1 MITFDAFLVF
11 LGAASLPVI
20 YLFIVSRWVE
30 AEARRDRSAS
40 NGQEKPQ
47 NTGNLHAPQLVRHA
61 A

>member
-1 MITFDAFLVF
+1 MITLDAFLVF

-30 AEARRDRSAS
+30 AESRRSS
-40 NGQEKPQ
+40 SVSEK
-47 NTGNLHAPQLVRHA
+47 TGSEYAPELVRHA